1 MGFKRK
7 SSRVEVGKSGQ
18 LHRGSL
24 SAPCQVVNVSENG
37 MRIQSRLLVKSGETL
52 RLSIELVSGRH
63 LTCEI
68 QVMNVR
74 SPHFGAKISS
84 ISPEDGERLAH
95 ILDDHLQSSFL
106 RR

>member
-24 SAPCQVVNVSENG
+24 SVPCRVENISEDG
-37 MRIQSRLLVKSGETL
+37 MRVQSRLLVKTGEKL
-52 RLSIELVSGRH
+52 RLSIELISGRH

-68 QVMNVR
+68 QVINVR
-74 SPHFGAKISS
+74 SPHFGAKIVS
-84 ISPEDGERLAH
+84 ISPEDREALAH

-106 RR
+106 RG